1 MASRCQYDWKIAQ
14 FVFTGGL
21 PYNESALPLNT
32 AYTISQPDEL
42 FTEIA
47 LNGKAVECE
56 ILLCDLAAIIKYY
69 IHLEGP
75 SVIEKKHRTYSSIPC

>member
-1 MASRCQYDWKIAQ
+1 MARLNALANGAVSVASRCQYDWKIAQ

-21 PYNESALPLNT
+21 PYNESALPLNK
-32 AYTISQPDEL
+32 AYTMPQPDEL

-47 LNGKAVECE
+47 LNGKAIECE

-69 IHLEGP
+69 I
-75 SVIEKKHRTYSSIPC
+75 Y